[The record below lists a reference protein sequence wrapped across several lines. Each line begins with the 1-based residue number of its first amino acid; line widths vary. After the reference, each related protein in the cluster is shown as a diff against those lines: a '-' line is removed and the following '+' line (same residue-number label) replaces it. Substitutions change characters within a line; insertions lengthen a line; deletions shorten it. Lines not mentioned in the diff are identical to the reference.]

1 MRLLARRL
9 FPVVLMLLA
18 VVSFAALAQPYP
30 DRPVT
35 LVVPF
40 AAGGPTDTLAR
51 LVADGMSRAL
61 GRPVAVENV
70 GGAGGTLGAARVA
83 KAAPDG
89 YTLLLHN
96 ISQATSGTLYRDLA
110 YDPVADFAPIG
121 LIADVPMTIV
131 ARPAFP
137 AADLA
142 GLAAH
147 LKANPGRV
155 PMGHAG
161 IGVSSHLCAML
172 LTSAIGAPVISVA
185 YKGTAPALTDLL
197 GGRIDLLCD
206 QTTNTTPHILAGKAK
221 AYGVTTKER
230 VPTLPDLPT
239 TAEGGLPG
247 VEITVW
253 HGLYAPA
260 GTPPAVIETVAAAL
274 RDAIAQPAIVERLTG
289 LGAAPVAAEQA
300 TPEAHK
306 AHLDA
311 EIAKWEPIIRAA
323 GIYAN

>member
-1 MRLLARRL
+1 MRPLTRF
-9 FPVVLMLLA
+9 FPVVLTLLA
-18 VVSFAALAQPYP
+18 VSSAAFAQSYP

-40 AAGGPTDTLAR
+40 AAGGPTDTVAR

-61 GRPVAVENV
+61 GRQVAVENV

-89 YTLLLHN
+89 HTLLLHN
-96 ISQATSGTLYRDLA
+96 ISQATSGTLYRNLA
-110 YDPVADFAPIG
+110 YDPVADFVPIG

-131 ARPAFP
+131 ARPGFP
-137 AADLA
+137 AGDLA

-147 LKANPGRV
+147 LEANPDKIT
-155 PMGHAG
+155 MGNAG

-172 LTSAIGAPVISVA
+172 LTSAIGAPVVSVA

-197 GGRIDLLCD
+197 GGQIDLLCD
-206 QTTNTTPHILAGKAK
+206 QTTNTTPHILAGKVK

-230 VPTLPDLPT
+230 LPTLPDLPT
-239 TAEGGLPG
+239 TAEGGLPE

-260 GTPPAVIETVAAAL
+260 GTPPAVIEALAAAL
-274 RDAIAQPAIVERLTG
+274 RTAIAQPAVVERLTK
-289 LGAAPVAAEQA
+289 LGAAPVAGEQA

-311 EIAKWEPIIRAA
+311 EIARWGPIIRAA